1 MDDYLNFP
9 VVQQIL
15 PPIVTNVQN
24 MNYQLRSKVPAFQLN
39 RQSQT
44 KHSRLP
50 NIIFYMNFF
59 NLSIPCFLLFDLTPL
74 PLAFQ
79 INIGIL

>member
-24 MNYQLRSKVPAFQLN
+24 MNYQLRSKVPAFQFRVLKVHTVLKGISIDFGYKSGN
-39 RQSQT
+39 PI
-44 KHSRLP
+44 KK
-50 NIIFYMNFF
+50 IIRYN
-59 NLSIPCFLLFDLTPL
+59 
-74 PLAFQ
+74 
-79 INIGIL
+79 